1 MAIDSSEH
9 MNAQSSA
16 LSATLSW
23 AQGALRDYGSLLGLL
38 IVWEVCARLQI
49 VSPYLL
55 PSFTDVLVRVWG
67 ELGDGTLLI
76 NLADTLR
83 RALLGFSIAVVSG
96 IAIGLLL
103 ARSAT
108 AEWLVG
114 PLVSLG
120 FPLPKITF
128 LPIFILWFGVYDT
141 SKVIM
146 VVCDAIFPV
155 ITATVVGAQGVER
168 HIIWSTRNFGARER
182 HLWSTIILPAASP
195 QILSGIEVALPIAL
209 IIAVVGEMMLGG
221 SGLGGAMMQ
230 SWRFA
235 DSTGVFA
242 GLLEL
247 SVVGFSLI
255 RAMSGLRRKLLRWHA
270 EANADLV

>member
-1 MAIDSSEH
+1 MAVNSPQPSQPAVAI
-9 MNAQSSA
+9 
-16 LSATLSW
+16 
-23 AQGALRDYGSLLGLL
+23 ALRWLGRILVEYGSLLVLL
-38 IVWEVCARLQI
+38 ALWEISTRLQI

-55 PSFTDVLVRVWG
+55 PPLTDVLSRIWT
-67 ELGDGTLLI
+67 EIGDGTLLT
-76 NLADTLR
+76 NLVDTLR
-83 RALLGFSIAVVSG
+83 RALLGFAIAVAVG
-96 IAIGLLL
+96 VPLGLLL
-103 ARSAT
+103 ARSTT

-141 SKVIM
+141 SKVVM
-146 VVCDAIFPV
+146 VVCDAVFPI
-155 ITATVVGAQGVER
+155 ITATVAGVQGVER
-168 HIIWSTRNFGARER
+168 QIVWSARNLGARER
-182 HLWSTIILPAASP
+182 DLWATIMLPAAAP

-235 DSTGVFA
+235 DSVGVFA

-247 SVVGFSLI
+247 SVVGFILI
-255 RAMSGLRRKLLRWHA
+255 RVMSALRRRLLRWHA
-270 EANADLV
+270 EAQTDLV

>member
-1 MAIDSSEH
+1 MAIGGSD
-9 MNAQSSA
+9 QSQTRPVA
-16 LSATLSW
+16 ATVVLRW
-23 AQGALRDYGSLLGLL
+23 LGGALIEYGSLLALL
-38 IVWEVCARLQI
+38 AVWEISARLQI

-55 PSFTDVLVRVWG
+55 PSLADVLLRIWT
-67 ELGDGTLLI
+67 ELCDGILLT
-76 NLADTLR
+76 NLIETLR
-83 RALLGFSIAVVSG
+83 RAMLGFAIAVVVG
-96 IAIGLLL
+96 VPLGMLL
-103 ARSAT
+103 ARSTT
-108 AEWLVG
+108 AEWLIG

-128 LPIFILWFGVYDT
+128 LPIFILWFGVHDT

-146 VVCDAIFPV
+146 VVCDAIFPI
-155 ITATVVGAQGVER
+155 ITATIAGVQGVER
-168 HIIWSTRNFGARER
+168 QIVWSARNLGARER
-182 HLWSTIILPAASP
+182 DLWSTIMLPAAAP

-235 DSTGVFA
+235 DSVGVFA

-247 SVVGFSLI
+247 SVVGFLLI
-255 RAMSGLRRKLLRWHA
+255 RVMSAVRRRLLRWHA
-270 EANADLV
+270 EAQADLV

>member
-1 MAIDSSEH
+1 MAIDGLER
-9 MNAQSSA
+9 AGERTPA
-16 LSATLSW
+16 LVAVLN
-23 AQGALRDYGSLLGLL
+23 GAGRILLDYGSLIALL
-38 IVWEVCARLQI
+38 IVWEACARLQI

-55 PSFTDVLVRVWG
+55 PSFTNVLARIWA
-67 ELGDGTLLI
+67 EIGDGTLLV

-83 RALLGFSIAVVSG
+83 RALLGFAIAVVAG
-96 IAIGLLL
+96 VALGMLL
-103 ARSAT
+103 ARSVT

-155 ITATVVGAQGVER
+155 ITATIAGAQGVER
-168 HIIWSTRNFGARER
+168 QIIWSARNLGARER
-182 HLWSTIILPAASP
+182 DLWSTIILPAAAP

-235 DSTGVFA
+235 DSVGVFA

-247 SVVGFSLI
+247 SVVGFILI
-255 RAMSGLRRKLLRWHA
+255 RLMAAVRRRLLRWHA
-270 EANADLV
+270 EAQPDLV